1 MGFSDI
7 GVIIHS
13 FNDHILNAFKK
24 IEDKIE
30 NMFQRMKSMKNNQT
44 ENSGS
49 IKLQFWNS
57 VLSV

>member
-7 GVIIHS
+7 GVTIHS

-24 IEDKIE
+24 IKDKIE
-30 NMFQRMKSMKNNQT
+30 NMFQRIKSMKNNQT

-49 IKLQFWNS
+49 IKLQF
-57 VLSV
+57 

>member
-1 MGFSDI
+1 MGFQILELSYTALM
-7 GVIIHS
+7 IIHLMHS
-13 FNDHILNAFKK
+13 KK

-49 IKLQFWNS
+49 IKLQF
-57 VLSV
+57 

>member
-30 NMFQRMKSMKNNQT
+30 NMFQRMESMKNNQT

-49 IKLQFWNS
+49 IKLQF
-57 VLSV
+57 